1 VILCFWMMIGW
12 LVDWPTRGWI
22 DGYIAGEEE
31 SEMVQNIFN
40 VLCSALMVTDNQV
53 A

>member
-1 VILCFWMMIGW
+1 M
-12 LVDWPTRGWI
+12 
-22 DGYIAGEEE
+22 AGEEE

>member
-1 VILCFWMMIGW
+1 MCGCVDVWMHMY
-12 LVDWPTRGWI
+12 V
-22 DGYIAGEEE
+22 AGEEE

-53 A
+53 P